1 MKYHNQRRRYE
12 EELMEELGSTNSL
25 KQARRLMEEIAISG
39 RWTAVR
45 AGSHSVI
52 YSKGNDE
59 MTVLKK
65 DARSWAI
72 VKYLKGEEIHAAKR
86 A

>member
-1 MKYHNQRRRYE
+1 
-12 EELMEELGSTNSL
+12 MEELGSTNSL

-45 AGSHSVI
+45 AGSHAVI

-72 VKYLKGEEIHAAKR
+72 VKYLKREDIR
-86 A
+86 ATERT